1 MSEEA
6 FSVILWAFSAY
17 AAVTP
22 AVGISNRCCPPSVP
36 RSHIFS
42 DFNYSPQFPFKSLI
56 RLLLISPR
64 CCRSASVVSSCRRQS
79 SPRIGGHQLHGTGQH
94 RASGGQER
102 RTDPTVEKSVRLV
115 ARPSCAPSCSCP
127 RSAGTRATAFMAPE
141 LAARRRP
148 SDTARLQ
155 RLARR
160 CNGDAA
166 TRRVASALAS
176 SSALRND
183 NPPLGGGAAAR
194 HAALTLHYARRW
206 LAARQRGD
214 GSRRGSAAMARG
226 AAARRLL
233 AAVSFVMVA

>member
-1 MSEEA
+1 MG
-6 FSVILWAFSAY
+6 SAIVV
-17 AAVTP
+17 AL
-22 AVGISNRCCPPSVP
+22 PSAP

-42 DFNYSPQFPFKSLI
+42 DFNYSPQFPFKFKSLI
-56 RLLLISPR
+56 RLLLISPL
-64 CCRSASVVSSCRRQS
+64 SVGQS
-79 SPRIGGHQLHGTGQH
+79 RFFLSLPVESPRIGGHQLHDTGQH